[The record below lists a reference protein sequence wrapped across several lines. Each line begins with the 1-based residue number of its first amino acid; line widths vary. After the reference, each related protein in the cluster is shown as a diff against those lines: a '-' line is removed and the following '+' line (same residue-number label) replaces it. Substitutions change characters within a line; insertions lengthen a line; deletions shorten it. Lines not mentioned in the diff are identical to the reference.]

1 MNRKDRKDRKEIE
14 NEKNWL
20 IKHLGYLC
28 MCATCVFLII

>member
-28 MCATCVFLII
+28 ATCVFLII